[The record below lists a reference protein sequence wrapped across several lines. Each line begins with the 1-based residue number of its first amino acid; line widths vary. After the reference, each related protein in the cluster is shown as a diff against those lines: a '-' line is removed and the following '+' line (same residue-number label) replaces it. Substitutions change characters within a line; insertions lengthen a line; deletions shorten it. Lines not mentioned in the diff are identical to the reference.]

1 MNKNDSKAVKII
13 SLVTQPFG
21 LAAICYFF
29 YYINN
34 ELSAAVGFL
43 EWQVINAVFF
53 ALLILMLSVNLIG
66 LIIPPIGKKIEGFN
80 INYYPFTIAEVVY
93 LCLSVP
99 VIEIIWFIMLFV
111 DVLRRNSGLLF
122 IIYLVMQ
129 IPMLMS
135 LVLLVVRKCNL
146 IDTGTK
152 QKQMRS
158 NPNAIMQNPV
168 VNGLYNEF
176 LAPPQNTVQVNPKMP
191 MQKPMPNGIQPNVQM
206 QMQNPVQNSV
216 QQNVQR
222 PTPTS
227 VQTSVQPNVQRPTP
241 TPVPSV
247 NKETPEIQYNS
258 RMTENVGQ
266 TTSQGDKPHQ
276 TPTPRKQSH
285 IDLPYEELDSNGKPI
300 KKPSPPVNL
309 IKK

>member
-13 SLVTQPFG
+13 SLATQPFG

-111 DVLRRNSGLLF
+111 DVLRRSSGLLF
-122 IIYLVMQ
+122 ILYLVIQ
-129 IPMLMS
+129 IPMLIS
-135 LVLLVVRKCNL
+135 LITLIIRKCNL

-176 LAPPQNTVQVNPKMP
+176 LAPPQNPVQVNSKMP
-191 MQKPMPNGIQPNVQM
+191 MQIPIANGVQPNVQR
-206 QMQNPVQNSV
+206 QIPTPVQNSV

-222 PTPTS
+222 PNPTS

-276 TPTPRKQSH
+276 TPTPRKESH
-285 IDLPYEELDSNGKPI
+285 IDLPYEELDSNGKTI

>member
-1 MNKNDSKAVKII
+1 
-13 SLVTQPFG
+13 
-21 LAAICYFF
+21 
-29 YYINN
+29 IN
-34 ELSAAVGFL
+34 
-43 EWQVINAVFF
+43 I
-53 ALLILMLSVNLIG
+53 MG
-66 LIIPPIGKKIEGFN
+66 LIISSIGKTIENCN
-80 INYYPFTIAEVVY
+80 IKYYPVTIAEVVY

-276 TPTPRKQSH
+276 TPTPRKESH

>member
-176 LAPPQNTVQVNPKMP
+176 LAPPQNTVQANPKMP

-216 QQNVQR
+216 QQ
-222 PTPTS
+222 
-227 VQTSVQPNVQRPTP
+227 NVQRPTP

-276 TPTPRKQSH
+276 TPTPRKESH